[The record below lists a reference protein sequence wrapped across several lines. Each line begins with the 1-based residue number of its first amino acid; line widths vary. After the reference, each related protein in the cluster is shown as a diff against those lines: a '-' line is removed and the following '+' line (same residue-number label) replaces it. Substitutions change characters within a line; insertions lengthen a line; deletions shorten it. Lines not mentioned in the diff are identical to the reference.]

1 MTKFSSLFGHVAGF
15 IIFLL
20 LWEVGSRL
28 DWFGGSVPSVSRII
42 NYFFAGSTNSLILES
57 LIFTSSNALAGFFI
71 GLFLSLAL
79 GCISAVKPK
88 LKQGLET
95 LAVMVNATPLIAV
108 GPILFLFLGENA
120 TAIATAA
127 LATFFSLFVAVLS
140 GLSSANMAQK
150 DIMNL
155 YSSGKFRSLIT
166 IQMPLAIPNIL
177 IGAKIGAGA
186 AVLGAIIGEWFG
198 ASAGLGVLLIVS
210 LQNFQV
216 ELLWLTVVVGT
227 SLSGLGFLI
236 IAVIETFILRSFD
249 S

>member
-1 MTKFSSLFGHVAGF
+1 
-15 IIFLL
+15 
-20 LWEVGSRL
+20 
-28 DWFGGSVPSVSRII
+28 
-42 NYFFAGSTNSLILES
+42 
-57 LIFTSSNALAGFFI
+57 
-71 GLFLSLAL
+71 
-79 GCISAVKPK
+79 
-88 LKQGLET
+88 
-95 LAVMVNATPLIAV
+95 
-108 GPILFLFLGENA
+108 
-120 TAIATAA
+120 
-127 LATFFSLFVAVLS
+127 
-140 GLSSANMAQK
+140 
-150 DIMNL
+150 
-155 YSSGKFRSLIT
+155 
-166 IQMPLAIPNIL
+166 MPLAIPNIL